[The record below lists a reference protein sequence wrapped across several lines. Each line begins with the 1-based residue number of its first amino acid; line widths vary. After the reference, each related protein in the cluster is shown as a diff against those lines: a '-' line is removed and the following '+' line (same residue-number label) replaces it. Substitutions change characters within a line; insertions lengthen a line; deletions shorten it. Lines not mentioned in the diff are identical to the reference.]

1 MSGNGP
7 PAGRPQGG
15 PVARDQAADVPVEA
29 RRPLAGWRLEQP
41 ALLGPLLDGLL
52 ARQDRLLRQPRPGR
66 AAGGGGAQ
74 LGQLPVAL
82 GLDGVAR
89 LAFGDGEFFLLPSI
103 IGFAGGWTRSWPKLA
118 EFFPTSGR
126 VSISAATSAD
136 VDVLRESTGQ

>member
-74 LGQLPVAL
+74 LGHATASITLDTYGHLFPDELETLAAPLEDIHARALAVWPHGGPAVVA
-82 GLDGVAR
+82 
-89 LAFGDGEFFLLPSI
+89 
-103 IGFAGGWTRSWPKLA
+103 
-118 EFFPTSGR
+118 
-126 VSISAATSAD
+126 
-136 VDVLRESTGQ
+136 LRESAGQ